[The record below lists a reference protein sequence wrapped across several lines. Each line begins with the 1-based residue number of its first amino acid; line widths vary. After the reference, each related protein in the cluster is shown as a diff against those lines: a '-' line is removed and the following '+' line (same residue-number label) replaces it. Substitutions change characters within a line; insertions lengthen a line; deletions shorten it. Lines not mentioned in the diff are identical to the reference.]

1 MEQDIRD
8 IKGPVDVAFELGL
21 WFWLLLGGLLL
32 AAAVFAYWWNKRRQK
47 ACEVIMPPAIP
58 PEVEALEA
66 LSRLAMLNLPE
77 QGKVQ
82 AYYFRLSA
90 IVRHYLERRFSVPA
104 SEQTTEEFL
113 GEMAQSEIF
122 SVGQKKTVKSFME
135 QSDLVK
141 FAKHQA
147 SVKQC
152 QDGDQFARK
161 LIKETKGSN
170 EL

>member
-1 MEQDIRD
+1 MQQDIRD

-21 WFWLLLGGLLL
+21 GFWLLLLGLLL
-32 AAAVFAYWWNKRRQK
+32 AAAVFAVWWNKRRQK
-47 ACEVIMPPAIP
+47 AMEDQTPPPIP

-77 QGKVQ
+77 QGKIQ
-82 AYYFRLSA
+82 EYYFSLSA
-90 IVRHYLERRFSVPA
+90 IVRHYLERRFSVSA

-113 GEMAQSEIF
+113 VEMAQSEIF
-122 SVGQKKTVKSFME
+122 NEGQKKTVKSFME

-141 FAKHQA
+141 FAKFQA

-152 QDGDQFARK
+152 RDGDQFAHQ
-161 LIKETKGSN
+161 LIEETREKN